1 VPRKTEPALPRED
14 LAPVDWRPSASL
26 ATLRR
31 RAEIAAT
38 VRAYFAAAGVLEVH
52 TPVMMPWASCD
63 PALHSFSVQPAG
75 DGAGPRGYLQT
86 SPEFAMKRLLAAGS
100 GDIYQLGPAFRAEEA
115 GRHHL
120 AEFTMLEWYRVGFD
134 QHALMDDVESV
145 VRLAIPALEFE
156 RRSYAGLF
164 QARYGVNPHTA
175 ELATLATLAR
185 AAGLELGALQADRV
199 AVLDGL
205 FADSLLR
212 ADVSGRALFVYDFP
226 PEQAAYARINEGPPA
241 VAARFE
247 LIVGGLE
254 IANGYCELTDSDE
267 QAARMHAENAR
278 RAALGLPRVDVDPC
292 LLAALAAGLP
302 ACAGVAL
309 GFDRL
314 VMLATGKDRIA
325 EVTSFTCATL
335 DQGAAGFGI
344 D

>member
-1 VPRKTEPALPRED
+1 VPRKTERALPPAD
-14 LAPVDWRPSASL
+14 IAPVAWRPSASL
-26 ATLRR
+26 SALRR
-31 RAEIAAT
+31 RAEIAGT
-38 VRAYFAAAGVLEVH
+38 VRAYFFAAGVLEVH

-63 PALHSFSVQPAG
+63 PALHSFSAQPTG
-75 DGAGPRGYLQT
+75 NGAGPRGYLQT

-145 VRLAIPALEFE
+145 VRLALPALEFE
-156 RRSYAGLF
+156 RRSYAELF
-164 QARYGVNPHTA
+164 HARYGVNPHTA
-175 ELATLATLAR
+175 ESATLATLAR
-185 AAGLELGALQADRV
+185 DAGLELGALQADRV
-199 AVLDGL
+199 ALLDGL

-212 ADVSGRALFVYDFP
+212 DDASGQALFVYDFP
-226 PEQAAYARINEGPPA
+226 REQAAYARINEGPPA
-241 VAARFE
+241 VAERFE

-254 IANGYCELTDSDE
+254 IANGYCELTDGDE

-325 EVTSFTCATL
+325 EVTSFTCTTP
-335 DQGAAGFGI
+335 G
-344 D
+344 